1 MIVEEQR
8 ALDKSDDEIARMFMQ
23 QAMSMTQQEE
33 KPVTPTPPT
42 QEPKE

>member
-1 MIVEEQR
+1 MLVEEQR

-23 QAMSMTQQEE
+23 QAMALTQQEE
-33 KPVTPTPPT
+33 KPVDPTPPT